1 MISHDVCHM
10 LKAVMG
16 PLDSATSRS
25 LQAPPPLPQPS
36 SGHPHDRPNKH
47 PIVTNS
53 YCPYTLHVRYCRRF
67 DYWIETMS
75 RRFFCHNTF
84 GSVQTSKEVQI
95 LKPLAPVLN
104 VGAWVHCGN
113 KTQHTL
119 IMVIAWNYPFFHG
132 NSTSLLLKGDLDVSI
147 SSDAAQY
154 PHYLSCLVVPSHNT
168 LRNVP
173 WHGT

>member
-1 MISHDVCHM
+1 MPRLDRSRRHHHYPSPAPATHM
-10 LKAVMG
+10 TGL
-16 PLDSATSRS
+16 TNTQS
-25 LQAPPPLPQPS
+25 LQTATVLILCMYATAW
-36 SGHPHDRPNKH
+36 GLITGLRP
-47 PIVTNS
+47 
-53 YCPYTLHVRYCRRF
+53 CP
-67 DYWIETMS
+67 DG
-75 RRFFCHNTF
+75 FFCHNTF

-119 IMVIAWNYPFFHG
+119 IIDIAWNYPFCHG

-154 PHYLSCLVVPSHNT
+154 PHYLSCFVVPSHNA